1 MSKMILMEGYHNLRF
16 GYCEDDSE
24 SDFIDNIN
32 GKLNIHIA
40 KGYEGESEKQ
50 HFFLFHNGKFISK
63 SESSLFKNI
72 DVIVNSFSNL
82 DYRFSE
88 IAKVLILSL
97 YDREDYSS
105 YEEVSEINTKFN
117 EGYFEANETDDVSNF
132 SPCFFGVGSVT
143 RECDVKIN
151 MSTGEIYQAGE
162 KIDNMKLFYG
172 CVDEDETW
180 VIGSSFNET

>member
-1 MSKMILMEGYHNLRF
+1 MILMKDYYNLRF

-50 HFFLFHNGKFISK
+50 YFFLFHNGKFISK
-63 SESSLFKNI
+63 SESSLFENI
-72 DVIVNSFSNL
+72 EMIVNSFSNL

-105 YEEVSEINTKFN
+105 YEEVSEINTKFSK
-117 EGYFEANETDDVSNF
+117 GYFESNETEEVSDF

-143 RECDVKIN
+143 HDCNSKIN
-151 MSTGEIYQAGE
+151 LSSGEIIHQGE
-162 KIDNMKLFYG
+162 KIDNMSDFYG
-172 CVDEDETW
+172 SVDEDETW
-180 VIGSSFNET
+180 VIGSSSNRT

>member
-1 MSKMILMEGYHNLRF
+1 MV
-16 GYCEDDSE
+16 
-24 SDFIDNIN
+24 
-32 GKLNIHIA
+32 A
-40 KGYEGESEKQ
+40 
-50 HFFLFHNGKFISK
+50 
-63 SESSLFKNI
+63 
-72 DVIVNSFSNL
+72 
-82 DYRFSE
+82 
-88 IAKVLILSL
+88 
-97 YDREDYSS
+97 DREKFGINEFSSKYS
-105 YEEVSEINTKFN
+105 

-162 KIDNMKLFYG
+162 KIDNMEFFYG

>member
-1 MSKMILMEGYHNLRF
+1 MSKLILMEDYHNLRF
-16 GYCEDDSE
+16 GYCENDSE

-50 HFFLFHNGKFISK
+50 YLFLFHNGKFISK
-63 SESSLFKNI
+63 SESSLYENI
-72 DVIVNSFSNL
+72 EMIVNSFSNL
-82 DYRFSE
+82 DSRFSE

-105 YEEVSEINTKFN
+105 YEEVSEINTKFS
-117 EGYFEANETDDVSNF
+117 EGYFEANETDDVSDF
-132 SPCFFGVGSVT
+132 CPCFFGVGSVT

-151 MSTGEIYQAGE
+151 LSTGEIYQSGE
-162 KIDNMKLFYG
+162 KIDNMEDFYG

-180 VIGSSFNET
+180 VIGSKVV

>member
-1 MSKMILMEGYHNLRF
+1 MILMEGYHNLRF

-63 SESSLFKNI
+63 SESSLFENI

-151 MSTGEIYQAGE
+151 ISTGEIYQAGE

>member
-1 MSKMILMEGYHNLRF
+1 
-16 GYCEDDSE
+16 
-24 SDFIDNIN
+24 
-32 GKLNIHIA
+32 
-40 KGYEGESEKQ
+40 
-50 HFFLFHNGKFISK
+50 LF
-63 SESSLFKNI
+63 ENI

>member
-1 MSKMILMEGYHNLRF
+1 MILMEDYYNLRF

-63 SESSLFKNI
+63 SESSLFENI

-88 IAKVLILSL
+88 IAKVLVLSL

-105 YEEVSEINTKFN
+105 YEEVSEINTKFS
-117 EGYFEANETDDVSNF
+117 EGYFEANETAEVSNF

-162 KIDNMKLFYG
+162 KIDNMELFYG